1 MVDLVT
7 LQLPEGRMGVSLLSQ
22 EISNMTRAN
31 SLEWHQGRF
40 KLDLRKDFFPTEGLS
55 SLERAAVESPTLEGF
70 KRRLGGAPGDK
81 G

>member
-22 EISNMTRAN
+22 EISNMTRGN

-40 KLDLRKDFFPTEGLS
+40 KLDLRKNFFPTEGFYQALNGLQWS
-55 SLERAAVESPTLEGF
+55 HQPWRGLKDV
-70 KRRLGGAPGDK
+70 
-81 G
+81 